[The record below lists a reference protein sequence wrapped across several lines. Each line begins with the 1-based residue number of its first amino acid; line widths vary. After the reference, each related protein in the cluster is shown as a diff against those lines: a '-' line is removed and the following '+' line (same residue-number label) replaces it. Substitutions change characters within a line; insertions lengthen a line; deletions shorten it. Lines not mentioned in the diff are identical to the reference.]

1 MQTTLSTS
9 QPTTKALARRD
20 RDTLYVIGTGILAL
34 GAWALV
40 KYVMMYLRYSQ
51 QITEAIGK
59 SGEDGAVAS
68 VVFGILI
75 GLALFELVLHVVV
88 GLSARA
94 EGQGKRKGFL
104 YLACAVLLALLTF
117 SYVCLDVFGLF
128 AIEEIGDKIDVI
140 IEGVIDFTSLMMLGG
155 LIAATM
161 RLRKT
166 EPESKE

>member
-1 MQTTLSTS
+1 MQTILSTS
-9 QPTTKALARRD
+9 QPTPEALVRRD

-40 KYVMMYLRYSQ
+40 KYVMMYFRYSQ

-59 SGEDGAVAS
+59 GGEDGAAVSA
-68 VVFGILI
+68 VLGIII
-75 GLALFELVLHVVV
+75 GLALFELVLHVIV

-117 SYVCLDVFGLF
+117 GYVCLDVFGLF

-140 IEGVIDFTSLMMLGG
+140 IEGVIDFTSFVMLAG
-155 LIAATM
+155 LLAATI
-161 RLRKT
+161 RLRKS